1 MKELVFVLK
10 KNLQN
15 AVYFLSQKLNF
26 ILSFLKL
33 HYTPLAIII
42 FMLSGIVIFYETA
55 YFFRFNYWD
64 YWNWKKRAQRKIV
77 IWIVILFAIKLVI
90 I

>member
-42 FMLSGIVIFYETA
+42 FMLSGIVIFYGTA